1 MAIVPEITITKI
13 PIIVIELIS
22 SEKKI
27 IPYKLPHIIWV
38 KKKGLIILLY
48 LPAIWYAALKL
59 HIEIITIIPEL
70 ANKKNSFLEG
80 SIGSFKKNMNEK
92 RVRGIYW

>member
-1 MAIVPEITITKI
+1 MIF
-13 PIIVIELIS
+13 

-27 IPYKLPHIIWV
+27 DPYRVPQIICV

-48 LPAIWYAALKL
+48 LPAIWYAALKA

-70 ANKKNSFLEG
+70 ANSKNSFLDG
-80 SIGSFKKNMNEK
+80 NIGSFKKKMYEK
-92 RVRGIYW
+92 RVKGMYW

>member
-1 MAIVPEITITKI
+1 MVPETTITVI
-13 PIIVIELIS
+13 PINDNALMF

-38 KKKGLIILLY
+38 KKNGLIILLY
-48 LPAIWYAALKL
+48 LPAIWYAALKA

-80 SIGSFKKNMNEK
+80 EIGSFKKNM
-92 RVRGIYW
+92 